1 MLNPSYSKPDSGQV
15 AGTAPSNVLNNPGA
29 FNNQGS
35 NTFDLSYLNPLTAR
49 YGEVTPFFH
58 MEGLGRDRILLK
70 SSHDLRSYTLSSPL
84 MTSVIMR
91 KSYFQMPLAGIM
103 PKTWQYIFTNPTKGD
118 DIPDDALSFFNLET
132 LRQNLVSFITS
143 YEAQAGDKFDNIHFK
158 AILVLYLL
166 VSKGSLLDYLGV
178 QYHPYSKPISLDD
191 QTFPYGFD
199 SVIDNMVVN
208 LPPLSISFNVDT
220 WGVEG
225 SNGVVTISVPH
236 NGSLEDKRNFF
247 YSLLEH
253 PDYVS
258 NDTSGSFKQFYDVFK
273 LFLSTYESTYPN
285 DFALDLEVNPFR
297 LAAYQMV
304 CSQFFSNDK
313 VDGIYNSELWLS
325 NMKSLVYSVIP
336 TTTEKSFTLNGV
348 PVFYDVLSNH
358 YLSILSQ
365 KDRLVNVNALYFWF
379 NLLSYRRSLRY
390 GDYFTGARPKPLAVG
405 DVNIDVNGSALNS
418 LTVNAVDVNRNLWIQ
433 RFLNAANRVGSNLVN
448 YTKGIFGYEPPKDYH
463 QPNYIASESTRIGG
477 NEIDN
482 TSGVAGS
489 DGVTTQGTVNV
500 NLRSSGSDVAFDIY
514 IDNPCIILGL
524 VSFEAVPC
532 YSACIEKIATHKDR
546 YDMFNPYMQHIGD
559 QQILTQEFN
568 SQHKKNMVFGY
579 ACRYAEYKYRYS
591 MQHGGFNTNLPSWSF
606 DGRFDSTS
614 INEDVIRSKPADFDK
629 FYKSLQYASLPN
641 YFHFIISFANSV
653 QANRAMQ
660 FFPDLT

>member
-1 MLNPSYSKPDSGQV
+1 MINPSYSKPDSGQV

-29 FNNQGS
+29 YNNQGS

-91 KSYFQMPLAGIM
+91 KSYFQMPLSGIL
-103 PKTWQYIFTNPTKGD
+103 PNTWQYIFTNPTKGQ

-132 LRQNLVSFITS
+132 LRNSLVTFLKTFSYPSDSNIQIDDQSFKTFLLLYVLTS
-143 YEAQAGDKFDNIHFK
+143 R
-158 AILVLYLL
+158 
-166 VSKGSLLDYLGV
+166 GSLLDYFGI
-178 QYHPYSKPISLDD
+178 QYHPYSKPIIIGSDSYQYGLDS
-191 QTFPYGFD
+191 FID
-199 SVIDNMVVN
+199 SFVHKLTNA
-208 LPPLSISFNVDT
+208 SISYNVDS
-220 WGVEG
+220 WDVEG
-225 SNGVVTISVPH
+225 SSNVVTISSDT
-236 NGSLEDKRNFF
+236 SLASCRALF
-247 YSLLEH
+247 YAMLEH
-253 PDYVS
+253 PDYTS
-258 NDTSGSFKQFYDVFK
+258 NSTLTGSIVESIKTFFSEYAK
-273 LFLSTYESTYPN
+273 LYPN
-285 DFALDLEVNPFR
+285 DFALDLEINPFR

-304 CSQFFSNDK
+304 CSQFYSNDK

-336 TTTEKSFTLNGV
+336 SSTAKSFTLNGV

-358 YLSILSQ
+358 YLKILSNTSTFASN
-365 KDRLVNVNALYFWF
+365 LALYFWF
-379 NLLSYRRSLRY
+379 NLLTFRRSLRY

-418 LTVNAVDVNRNLWIQ
+418 LTVNAVDVNRNLWVQ

-482 TSGVAGS
+482 TSGVAGA

-500 NLRSSGSDVAFDIY
+500 NLRSSGSDVAFDIF
-514 IDNPCIILGL
+514 IDNPCIIIGL

>member
-1 MLNPSYSKPDSGQV
+1 MFNPSYSKPDSGQV
-15 AGTAPSNVLNNPGA
+15 AGTAPSNVLNNPSA
-29 FNNQGS
+29 YNNQGS

-103 PKTWQYIFTNPTKGD
+103 PNTWQYIFTNPTKGD

-132 LRQNLVSFITS
+132 LRTS
-143 YEAQAGDKFDNIHFK
+143 LSTFVKAYSSVATDNDTFDNVHFK
-158 AILVLYLL
+158 AFLLLYLL
-166 VSKGSLLDYLGV
+166 TSKGSLLDYLGI
-178 QYHPYSKPISLDD
+178 QYHPYSFPQTSLAPFGIDSFVDSFISA
-191 QTFPYGFD
+191 
-199 SVIDNMVVN
+199 
-208 LPPLSISFNVDT
+208 LPEGTSINYNVDT
-220 WGVEG
+220 WDVEG
-225 SNGVVTISVPH
+225 SSGLVTLSCDE
-236 NGSLEDKRNFF
+236 SLASKRAIF
-247 YSLLEH
+247 YAMLEH
-253 PDYVS
+253 PDF
-258 NDTSGSFKQFYDVFK
+258 TSSSVGFKTPG
-273 LFLSTYESTYPN
+273 LEIGEFLKSYEQAHIN
-285 DFALDLEVNPFR
+285 DFALDLQVNPFR

-336 TTTEKSFTLNGV
+336 SSTEKSFTLNGV

-358 YLSILSQ
+358 YLSIMSQ
-365 KDRLVNVNALYFWF
+365 DSRFANPLTLYFWF

-418 LTVNAVDVNRNLWIQ
+418 LSVNAVDVNRNLWIQ

-482 TSGVAGS
+482 TSGVAGA
-489 DGVTTQGTVNV
+489 DGVTTQGIVNV

-532 YSACIEKIATHKDR
+532 YSSCIEKIATHKDR
-546 YDMFNPYMQHIGD
+546 YDMFNPFMQHIGD

-629 FYKSLQYASLPN
+629 FYKSLQYASMPN

>member
-1 MLNPSYSKPDSGQV
+1 MFNPSYSKPDSGQV
-15 AGTAPSNVLNNPGA
+15 AGTAPSNALNNPGA
-29 FNNQGS
+29 YNKQGS

-84 MTSVIMR
+84 MSSVIMR

-103 PKTWQYIFTNPTKGD
+103 PNTWQYIFTNPTKGD

-132 LRQNLVSFITS
+132 LRTS
-143 YEAQAGDKFDNIHFK
+143 LSTFVKAYSDVATEQDTFDNVHFK
-158 AILVLYLL
+158 AFLLLYLL
-166 VSKGSLLDYLGV
+166 TSKGSLLDYLGV
-178 QYHPYSKPISLDD
+178 QYHPYSKHINVNSIDFAYGVDSL
-191 QTFPYGFD
+191 
-199 SVIDNMVVN
+199 IDV
-208 LPPLSISFNVDT
+208 LIQAIPEGTSISFNVDT
-220 WGVEG
+220 WDVDG
-225 SNGVVTISVPH
+225 SNGLVTLTSDL
-236 NGSLEDKRNFF
+236 SLASKRSLF
-247 YSLLEH
+247 YAMLEH
-253 PDYVS
+253 PDY
-258 NDTSGSFKQFYDVFK
+258 TSSSTDVQSLLTVVVNFFKFY
-273 LFLSTYESTYPN
+273 EETYPN

-336 TTTEKSFTLNGV
+336 TSISKSFTLNGV

-358 YLSILSQ
+358 YLSIMSQ
-365 KDRLVNVNALYFWF
+365 DSRFANPNTIYFWF

-482 TSGVAGS
+482 TSGVAGA

-524 VSFEAVPC
+524 VTFEAVPC
-532 YSACIEKIATHKDR
+532 YSSCIEKIATHKDR

-660 FFPDLT
+660 FFPDLI

>member
-1 MLNPSYSKPDSGQV
+1 MLNPSNSKPDSGQV
-15 AGTAPSNVLNNPGA
+15 AGTAPSNVLNNPIA
-29 FNNQGS
+29 YNNQGS

-103 PKTWQYIFTNPTKGD
+103 PNTWQYIFTNPTKGD

-132 LRQNLVSFITS
+132 LRTS
-143 YEAQAGDKFDNIHFK
+143 LSTFVKAYSNGASDNDTFDNVHFK
-158 AILVLYLL
+158 ALLLLYLL
-166 VSKGSLLDYLGV
+166 TSKGSLLDYLGV
-178 QYHPYSKPISLDD
+178 QYHPYS
-191 QTFPYGFD
+191 D
-199 SVIDNMVVN
+199 SIDGTIVGIDTAIEDLINT
-208 LPPLSISFNVDT
+208 LPADLSISYSVDN

-225 SNGVVTISVPH
+225 SNDLVILHCDGTLSSKR
-236 NGSLEDKRNFF
+236 SLF
-247 YSLLEH
+247 YAMLEH
-253 PDYVS
+253 PDY
-258 NDTSGSFKQFYDVFK
+258 TSTTIGVKSSVTSFIS
-273 LFLSTYESTYPN
+273 FLTSFETRNANS
-285 DFALDLEVNPFR
+285 FALDLEVNPFR
-297 LAAYQMV
+297 LAAYQMI

-325 NMKSLVYSVIP
+325 NMKSLVYSAIP
-336 TTTEKSFTLNGV
+336 LNIAKTFILNGV
-348 PVFYDVLSNH
+348 PVYYDVLSNH
-358 YLSILSQ
+358 FLSKMSQ
-365 KDRLVNVNALYFWF
+365 DSRLANPLTLYFWF
-379 NLLSYRRSLRY
+379 NLLTFRRSLRY

-405 DVNIDVNGSALNS
+405 DVNIDVNGSAFNS

-482 TSGVAGS
+482 TSGVAGA
-489 DGVTTQGTVNV
+489 DGVTTQGIVNV
-500 NLRSSGSDVAFDIY
+500 NLRSSGSDVSFDIF

-524 VSFEAVPC
+524 VTFEAVPC
-532 YSACIEKIATHKDR
+532 YSSCIEKIATHKDR

-568 SQHKKNMVFGY
+568 SHHKKNMVFGY

-660 FFPDLT
+660 FFPDLS

>member
-1 MLNPSYSKPDSGQV
+1 MFNPSYSKPDSGQV

-29 FNNQGS
+29 YNNQGS

-103 PKTWQYIFTNPTKGD
+103 PNTWQYIFTNPTKGD
-118 DIPDDALSFFNLET
+118 DIPEDALSFFNLET
-132 LRQNLVSFITS
+132 LRTS
-143 YEAQAGDKFDNIHFK
+143 LSTFVKAYSSVASPEDTYDNVHFK
-158 AILVLYLL
+158 AFLLLYLL
-166 VSKGSLLDYLGV
+166 TSQGSLLDYLGV
-178 QYHPYSKPISLDD
+178 QYHPYSPSVSAPAVGSIDTFVEEIIPSLPSNLTIS
-191 QTFPYGFD
+191 Y
-199 SVIDNMVVN
+199 
-208 LPPLSISFNVDT
+208 NVDN

-225 SNGVVTISVPH
+225 SSNVVTLSS
-236 NGSLEDKRNFF
+236 GDSLSSKRSIF
-247 YSLLEH
+247 YAMLEH
-253 PDYVS
+253 PDYTS
-258 NDTSGSFKQFYDVFK
+258 NTSGANTIISELGPYLTQ
-273 LFLSTYESTYPN
+273 YEETFAN
-285 DFALDLEVNPFR
+285 DFALDIEVNPFR

-336 TTTEKSFTLNGV
+336 SNTEKSFTLNGV

-358 YLSILSQ
+358 FLSLMSQ
-365 KDRLVNVNALYFWF
+365 DSRFANPLTLYFWF
-379 NLLSYRRSLRY
+379 NLLTYRRSLRY

-482 TSGVAGS
+482 TSGVAGA

-500 NLRSSGSDVAFDIY
+500 NLRSSGSNVAFDIY

-524 VSFEAVPC
+524 VTFEAVPC
-532 YSACIEKIATHKDR
+532 YSSCIEKIATHKDR

-591 MQHGGFNTNLPSWSF
+591 LQHGGFNTNLPSWSF

-614 INEDVIRSKPADFDK
+614 INEDVIRSKPSDFDK
-629 FYKSLQYASLPN
+629 FYKSLQYASMPN
-641 YFHFIISFANSV
+641 YYHFIISFANSV

>member
-1 MLNPSYSKPDSGQV
+1 MFNPSYSKPDSGQV
-15 AGTAPSNVLNNPGA
+15 AGTAPSNVLNNPSA
-29 FNNQGS
+29 YNNQGS

-103 PKTWQYIFTNPTKGD
+103 PNTWQYIFTNPTKGD
-118 DIPDDALSFFNLET
+118 DIPDDVLSFFNLET
-132 LRQNLVSFITS
+132 LRSNLSTFVKAFENEPSYTKYDDIYFKSF
-143 YEAQAGDKFDNIHFK
+143 
-158 AILVLYLL
+158 LLLYLL
-166 VSKGSLLDYLGV
+166 TSRGSLLDYFGI
-178 QYHPYSKPISLDD
+178 QYHPYSQPIKVSDIN
-191 QTFPYGFD
+191 FPFGID
-199 SVIDNMVVN
+199 SFVDN
-208 LPPLSISFNVDT
+208 LISSIEPGTSINYNVDT

-225 SNGVVTISVPH
+225 SNGLVTISCDD
-236 NGSLEDKRNFF
+236 SLSSKRNLF
-247 YSLLEH
+247 YAMLEH
-253 PDYVS
+253 PDYTSDSTGVTVKLTAISMFLSQYEETYS
-258 NDTSGSFKQFYDVFK
+258 NDF
-273 LFLSTYESTYPN
+273 P
-285 DFALDLEVNPFR
+285 LDLEVNPFR
-297 LAAYQMV
+297 LAAYQMI

-325 NMKSLVYSVIP
+325 NMKSLVYSVVP
-336 TTTEKSFTLNGV
+336 TSTSKSFTLNGV

-358 YLSILSQ
+358 YLSLMS
-365 KDRLVNVNALYFWF
+365 DSSRFANPLTLYFWF
-379 NLLSYRRSLRY
+379 NLFTYRRSLRY

-482 TSGVAGS
+482 TSGVAGT

-524 VSFEAVPC
+524 VTFEAVPC
-532 YSACIEKIATHKDR
+532 YSSCIEKIATHKDR

>member
-1 MLNPSYSKPDSGQV
+1 MFNPSYSKPDSGQV
-15 AGTAPSNVLNNPGA
+15 AGTAPSNALNNPSA
-29 FNNQGS
+29 YNNQGS

-103 PKTWQYIFTNPTKGD
+103 PNTWQYIFTNPTKGD
-118 DIPDDALSFFNLET
+118 DIPDDVLSFFNLET
-132 LRQNLVSFITS
+132 LRINLVDFIKSSVVNDQTRYDS
-143 YEAQAGDKFDNIHFK
+143 IYFK
-158 AILVLYLL
+158 AVLLLYLL
-166 VSKGSLLDYLGV
+166 VSKGSLLDYFGI
-178 QYHPYSKPISLDD
+178 QYHPYSFTYVDNENFTL
-191 QTFPYGFD
+191 PYGID
-199 SVIDNMVVN
+199 SLIDDLINVF
-208 LPPLSISFNVDT
+208 PEGLSISYNVDS

-225 SNGVVTISVPH
+225 SSNVVTLSCD
-236 NGSLEDKRNFF
+236 GSLASKRSLFF
-247 YSLLEH
+247 AMLEH
-253 PDYVS
+253 PDF
-258 NDTSGSFKQFYDVFK
+258 TSETLDAGSFVSSFITFITD
-273 LFLSTYESTYPN
+273 YETKFSN
-285 DFALDLEVNPFR
+285 HFALDLEINPFR

-336 TTTEKSFTLNGV
+336 TSTEKSFTLNGV

-365 KDRLVNVNALYFWF
+365 KERFVNVNTLYFWF
-379 NLLSYRRSLRY
+379 NLLTYRRSLRY

-482 TSGVAGS
+482 TSGVAGA

-500 NLRSSGSDVAFDIY
+500 NLRSSGSDVAFDIF

-524 VSFEAVPC
+524 VTFEAVPC
-532 YSACIEKIATHKDR
+532 YSSCIEKIATHKDR

-629 FYKSLQYASLPN
+629 FYKSLQYSSLPN

>member
-15 AGTAPSNVLNNPGA
+15 AGTAPSNVLNNPSA
-29 FNNQGS
+29 YNNQGS

-103 PKTWQYIFTNPTKGD
+103 PNTWQYIFTNPTKGD
-118 DIPDDALSFFNLET
+118 DIPDDVLSFFNLET
-132 LRQNLVSFITS
+132 LRTSLSELIKSFQTTSTVNLDSTV
-143 YEAQAGDKFDNIHFK
+143 FK
-158 AILVLYLL
+158 TFLLLYLL
-166 VSKGSLLDYLGV
+166 TSRGSLLDYLGI
-178 QYHPYSKPISLDD
+178 QYHPYSRFVFAESIAYPFGIDSLVDMLI
-191 QTFPYGFD
+191 PELK
-199 SVIDNMVVN
+199 NC
-208 LPPLSISFNVDT
+208 SISYNVDS

-225 SNGVVTISVPH
+225 SVNGVTISSDT
-236 NGSLEDKRNFF
+236 SLQSCRELF
-247 YSLLEH
+247 YAMLEH
-253 PDYVS
+253 PDY
-258 NDTSGSFKQFYDVFK
+258 TSQSTLSQANFDFLKSFFTNYDNAF
-273 LFLSTYESTYPN
+273 SN

-336 TTTEKSFTLNGV
+336 TSTEKSFSLNGV

-365 KDRLVNVNALYFWF
+365 KERLVNVNALYFWF

-405 DVNIDVNGSALNS
+405 DVSIDVNGSALNS

-482 TSGVAGS
+482 TSGVAGK

-532 YSACIEKIATHKDR
+532 YSSCIEKIATHKDR

-614 INEDVIRSKPADFDK
+614 INDDVIRSKPADFDK
-629 FYKSLQYASLPN
+629 FYKSLQYVSLPN
-641 YFHFIISFANSV
+641 YFHFIISFANTV

>member
-1 MLNPSYSKPDSGQV
+1 MFNPSYSKPDTGQV
-15 AGTAPSNVLNNPGA
+15 AGTAPSNVLNNPSA
-29 FNNQGS
+29 YNNQGS

-49 YGEVTPFFH
+49 YGEITPFFH

-103 PKTWQYIFTNPTKGD
+103 PNTWQYIFTNPTKGD

-132 LRQNLVSFITS
+132 LRTNLSTFVKS
-143 YEAQAGDKFDNIHFK
+143 YTQVLNENDTFDNVYFK
-158 AILVLYLL
+158 AFLLLYLL
-166 VSKGSLLDYLGV
+166 TSKGSLLDFLGV
-178 QYHPYSKPISLDD
+178 QYHPYSKSLGNSGESY
-191 QTFPYGFD
+191 PYGLD
-199 SVIDNMVVN
+199 SMVDG
-208 LPPLSISFNVDT
+208 LIASFPSGISINYLVES

-225 SNGVVTISVPH
+225 SNGLVTLTTDD
-236 NGSLEDKRNFF
+236 SLESKRALF
-247 YSLLEH
+247 YAMLEH
-253 PDYVS
+253 PDYSSSSKGVYMILRDGIIGFMS
-258 NDTSGSFKQFYDVFK
+258 LYEE
-273 LFLSTYESTYPN
+273 TYSN

-336 TTTEKSFTLNGV
+336 SSTEKSFTFNGV

-358 YLSILSQ
+358 YLSLMCESS
-365 KDRLVNVNALYFWF
+365 RFTNPLTLYFWF
-379 NLLSYRRSLRY
+379 NLFSYRRSLRY

-433 RFLNAANRVGSNLVN
+433 RFLNAANRVCSNLVT

-482 TSGVAGS
+482 TSGVAGEN
-489 DGVTTQGTVNV
+489 GVTTQGTVNV

-532 YSACIEKIATHKDR
+532 YTACIEKIATHKDR
-546 YDMFNPYMQHIGD
+546 YDMFNPFMQHIGD

-629 FYKSLQYASLPN
+629 FYKSLQYSSMPN